1 MIGRRVIEQL
11 GRQGGRIRALLRHN
25 TVTAQGIEVVV
36 GDLTSDE
43 TLCELLDGVDTV
55 FHCAAELHEVSR
67 MHVVNVTATER
78 LAQLAAVQGVACFI
92 YISSAGVIG
101 PTRNLL
107 IDEATPCHPCNAYEV
122 SKFQA
127 EQALVYLSGSTM
139 RLCVLRPVNVIDDE
153 RPGVLAMVLRNS
165 WQDRLS
171 LFIKGGESAH
181 LVHAVDVAAAA
192 VHLAVSPLQP
202 EGTFFV
208 GCDEDNRN
216 TVSGVVRMC
225 RKVCGAGKA
234 SALHFPVSVPYWLRR
249 MARGGSLHGASR
261 FSSAK
266 LMATGF
272 TFPLGLGAAIERV
285 CSGWRSRER

>member
-11 GRQGGRIRALLRHN
+11 GRQGARIRALLRHD
-25 TVTAQGIEVVV
+25 TVMAQGIEIVV

-43 TLCELLDGVDTV
+43 ALNELLDGVDTV
-55 FHCAAELHEVSR
+55 FHCAAELHDVSR

-78 LAQLAAVQGVACFI
+78 LAQLATVQGVACFTH
-92 YISSAGVIG
+92 ISSAGVIG
-101 PTRNLL
+101 PTRDAL

-122 SKFQA
+122 SKLQA
-127 EQALVYLSGSTM
+127 ERALVHLSGSTM

-153 RPGVLAMVLRNS
+153 RPGVLAMALRNS

-171 LFIKGGESAH
+171 LFFKGGESAH

-208 GCDEDNRN
+208 GCDEDNR
-216 TVSGVVRMC
+216 
-225 RKVCGAGKA
+225 
-234 SALHFPVSVPYWLRR
+234 
-249 MARGGSLHGASR
+249 R
-261 FSSAK
+261 FWC
-266 LMATGF
+266 LIYGRY
-272 TFPLGLGAAIERV
+272 G
-285 CSGWRSRER
+285 